1 MVAFPTCCVLHLA
14 TSGSQKNLRIG
25 AQCLPLTS
33 GDPETTALQGL
44 GTRSAQRGQH
54 RPLLSALL
62 LCLYPSWKRARNQLD
77 HTHLSGMS
85 VLFSHIFRI
94 FSPKVYCRSSV
105 TDVFHSSQGKVC
117 GGCFLEAVFYPGSL
131 GSFLPVNLMWI
142 RKTLS
147 CVHCKENV

>member
-25 AQCLPLTS
+25 AQCFPPMS

-62 LCLYPSWKRARNQLD
+62 LCLYPSWKCARKQETSLI
-77 HTHLSGMS
+77 TH
-85 VLFSHIFRI
+85 I
-94 FSPKVYCRSSV
+94 
-105 TDVFHSSQGKVC
+105 
-117 GGCFLEAVFYPGSL
+117 SL
-131 GSFLPVNLMWI
+131 GCPCYFLTYLGYFPPRCIAEVLLLLI
-142 RKTLS
+142 RLGGFSAVSTARRM
-147 CVHCKENV
+147 CKVKLLE

>member
-1 MVAFPTCCVLHLA
+1 MVAFPTCCVLYLA

-25 AQCLPLTS
+25 AQCFPPMS

-77 HTHLSGMS
+77 HTQLSGMS
-85 VLFSHIFRI
+85 MLFSHIFGI
-94 FSPKVYCRSSV
+94 FSPKVYRSSV
-105 TDVFHSSQGKVC
+105 TPD
-117 GGCFLEAVFYPGSL
+117 
-131 GSFLPVNLMWI
+131 
-142 RKTLS
+142 
-147 CVHCKENV
+147 